1 MSIVRKMACCFL
13 LAPTLASAQ
22 SQTASDNNPATTVVP
37 VRSPSP
43 PVAAATGRLIEVS
56 LGYESVNLDMP
67 SSGRVNLSGVNSTI
81 TADIL
86 PRIGVTV
93 DFGYARA
100 ANFLDTGHHV
110 DVLSYLAGPVF
121 YPVRAG
127 RLTTFIHGL
136 LGGARVTGVV
146 PTSDS
151 TDLLGYANRVSWAM
165 GGGARYQVTPSVA
178 FQISSDY
185 LRTGYV
191 NSNAAIRGQN
201 NIRAVCGVV
210 YSFWK
215 HSINDN

>member
-1 MSIVRKMACCFL
+1 MNVALKMACCFL
-13 LAPTLASAQ
+13 LAPALALAQ
-22 SQTASDNNPATTVVP
+22 SQTASDTNPATTSGP
-37 VRSPSP
+37 VKASSR

-56 LGYESVNLDMP
+56 LGYEYVNLDMP
-67 SSGRVNLSGVNSTI
+67 SSGRVNLSGVNSTM

-86 PRIGVTV
+86 PRIGVTA

-100 ANFLDTGHHV
+100 ANLLDTGHHV

-136 LGGARVTGVV
+136 IGGARVTGVV

-165 GGGARYQVTPSVA
+165 GGGVRYQVTPNVA

-201 NIRAVCGVV
+201 NVRTVCGVV

-215 HSINDN
+215 HSMDDN

>member
-1 MSIVRKMACCFL
+1 MNVAWKMACCFL
-13 LAPTLASAQ
+13 LAPALASAQ
-22 SQTASDNNPATTVVP
+22 SQAARDNNPAVTSGP
-37 VRSPSP
+37 LKGSDR
-43 PVAAATGRLIEVS
+43 PVAAARGRLIEVS
-56 LGYESVNLDMP
+56 LGYEYVNLDMP

-86 PRIGVTV
+86 PRIGITA

-100 ANFLDTGHHV
+100 ANLLDTGHHV
-110 DVLSYLAGPVF
+110 DALTYLAGPVF
-121 YPVRAG
+121 YPLRAG
-127 RLTTFIHGL
+127 RLTTFVHGL
-136 LGGARVTGVV
+136 IGGARVTGVV
-146 PTSDS
+146 PTSDG

-165 GGGARYQVTPSVA
+165 GGGARYQITPSVA

-201 NIRAVCGVV
+201 NIRAVFGVV

-215 HSINDN
+215 HSMVDE